1 MARPMSQPSF
11 LPNLAVSLDSAPST
25 PGGALSEPYT
35 LNGRTMS
42 PMSHRAMSPMS
53 PSKRAAAS
61 AASFDP
67 VYPLLTEDSLARA
80 EEEVLQA
87 QQKYEA
93 LLEAKAAMHEDSKTW
108 WELNDPHFSDQL
120 RVGHHR
126 MKKLDFEESSAQADL
141 NHKRLLSTRM
151 RDAHA
156 AQDVCAKRQRF
167 YEMRR
172 QETQQA
178 ALREQEALGALARA
192 KADEGT
198 AKKLLKQVGQVS
210 LPDQM

>member
-1 MARPMSQPSF
+1 
-11 LPNLAVSLDSAPST
+11 
-25 PGGALSEPYT
+25 
-35 LNGRTMS
+35 
-42 PMSHRAMSPMS
+42 MS

-67 VYPLLTEDSLARA
+67 VYPLLTDDTLARA
-80 EEEVLQA
+80 EQEVSQA
-87 QQKYEA
+87 QQKYDA
-93 LLEAKAAMHEDSKTW
+93 LLEEKASMHEDSKTW
-108 WELNDPHFSDQL
+108 WELNDPKFSDQL
-120 RVGHHR
+120 RIGHHR
-126 MKKLDFEESSAQADL
+126 MKKLDFEESTAQAEL

-151 RDAHA
+151 HDAHA
-156 AQDVCAKRQRF
+156 AQDVAAKRARL

-178 ALREQEALGALARA
+178 ALREQEALADLARA

-210 LPDQM
+210 LPGQM